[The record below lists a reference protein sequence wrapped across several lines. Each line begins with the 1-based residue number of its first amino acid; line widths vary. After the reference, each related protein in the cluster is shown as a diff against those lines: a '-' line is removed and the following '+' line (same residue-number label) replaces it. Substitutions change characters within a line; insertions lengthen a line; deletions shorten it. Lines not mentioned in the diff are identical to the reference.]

1 MCPRNPSSH
10 SLSSYASWDSL
21 ALDSVL
27 PGAMSQHQM
36 PHQLFL
42 RGLRHPPFQFFRNP
56 QPQLQAYL
64 PDSLSL
70 PPFFL
75 FKKMRQAPNL
85 LQTLTEGASG
95 NRQGSAR
102 PRGPDGPPG
111 AGRAGSR
118 SAGGWTGG
126 GRSTYRHPDRR
137 DWWQTE
143 ASPLRAEVSAGTP
156 PNTTGVRVRPRKEV
170 SSGKNSG
177 RDGLSAARD
186 NPSSPRPP
194 ATAAAAAAA
203 ARAEEPRRPRTRSLS
218 GIWVPWVS
226 PVQNLPRTCPAETG
240 PTPEPPPPGPP
251 LTGHTEQW
259 QGCLP
264 FRTWPWSEASGGL
277 GPPGAPKT
285 TNELKRES
293 EVEQKEKGSRL
304 GREKPSFPRA
314 PMVVTSLWS
323 LGRRMETPFLI

>member
-111 AGRAGSR
+111 GGQGAAEALTDILIEGIGGKQRHLHCVQRCPQGLPLTPQESGCDLGRKSPRAKTVAETDSPRPATTPALPDPQQPRQRRRRRQERRSR
-118 SAGGWTGG
+118 EDP
-126 GRSTYRHPDRR
+126 GRGACRESGCPGFRLSRTCPELAP
-137 DWWQTE
+137 QKP
-143 ASPLRAEVSAGTP
+143 AQPQSPLRP
-156 PNTTGVRVRPRKEV
+156 
-170 SSGKNSG
+170 
-177 RDGLSAARD
+177 D
-186 NPSSPRPP
+186 
-194 ATAAAAAAA
+194 
-203 ARAEEPRRPRTRSLS
+203 
-218 GIWVPWVS
+218 
-226 PVQNLPRTCPAETG
+226 
-240 PTPEPPPPGPP
+240 P
-251 LTGHTEQW
+251 L
-259 QGCLP
+259 
-264 FRTWPWSEASGGL
+264 
-277 GPPGAPKT
+277 
-285 TNELKRES
+285 
-293 EVEQKEKGSRL
+293 
-304 GREKPSFPRA
+304 
-314 PMVVTSLWS
+314 
-323 LGRRMETPFLI
+323 